1 MPEMKY
7 VWYPSN
13 VSSSVDVERVPQLL
27 ATLTTLE
34 ADLED
39 LEESVRYVYLS

>member
-13 VSSSVDVERVPQLL
+13 VSSSVDVECVPQLL

-39 LEESVRYVYLS
+39 LEEKGFFLF